1 MFGFGGQDSDDK
13 NAEALFERFE
23 INTSGRKYG
32 EGGYGAT
39 FAAQDTKLG
48 QPAAERLRG

>member
-32 EGGYGAT
+32 EGGYGC
-39 FAAQDTKLG
+39 AA
-48 QPAAERLRG
+48 PRLCSLQRSCHEHHVA